1 MPKKGKK
8 GKESTKFGKIYG
20 GAVGAGYSNDEAAA
34 MAYKATHGM
43 EGRQRMSE
51 AISRL
56 RESMFPHLRRGR

>member
-1 MPKKGKK
+1 MPKKKSK

-43 EGRQRMSE
+43 ESRQRMQE
-51 AISRL
+51 AVNKL
-56 RESMFPHLRRGR
+56 RKQMFPHF